1 MNKDRNNFFMQ
12 EAFKQ
17 AKKALQI
24 NEVPI
29 GAVVVF
35 ENKIIGEGFN
45 QSIKNSDPTAHA
57 EIIAINAAG
66 NKKKNYR
73 LVDCDLFVTLEPCMM
88 CLGAI
93 MHARI
98 KNVYFATSDHKKGV
112 CGGLIDLT
120 LNKSL
125 NHHCNFY
132 KGLLGDESKNLLLQ
146 FFQEKRTKKKPY
158 IMMHGFL

>member
-45 QSIKNSDPTAHA
+45 QSIKN
-57 EIIAINAAG
+57 
-66 NKKKNYR
+66 
-73 LVDCDLFVTLEPCMM
+73 
-88 CLGAI
+88 
-93 MHARI
+93 
-98 KNVYFATSDHKKGV
+98 YFYLYSF
-112 CGGLIDLT
+112 LIYFLT
-120 LNKSL
+120 
-125 NHHCNFY
+125 
-132 KGLLGDESKNLLLQ
+132 
-146 FFQEKRTKKKPY
+146 
-158 IMMHGFL
+158 

>member
-1 MNKDRNNFFMQ
+1 
-12 EAFKQ
+12 
-17 AKKALQI
+17 
-24 NEVPI
+24 
-29 GAVVVF
+29 
-35 ENKIIGEGFN
+35 
-45 QSIKNSDPTAHA
+45 
-57 EIIAINAAG
+57 
-66 NKKKNYR
+66 
-73 LVDCDLFVTLEPCMM
+73 MM

-132 KGLLGDESKNLLLQ
+132 KGLLGDESKNLLQQ
-146 FFQEKRTKKKPY
+146 FFQEKRTKKNRT
-158 IMMHGFL
+158 

>member
-12 EAFKQ
+12 EALKQ

-66 NKKKNYR
+66 NKKKNYQLCR
-73 LVDCDLFVTLEPCMM
+73 E
-88 CLGAI
+88 G
-93 MHARI
+93 
-98 KNVYFATSDHKKGV
+98 
-112 CGGLIDLT
+112 
-120 LNKSL
+120 
-125 NHHCNFY
+125 
-132 KGLLGDESKNLLLQ
+132 
-146 FFQEKRTKKKPY
+146 
-158 IMMHGFL
+158 

>member
-1 MNKDRNNFFMQ
+1 MNKDRNKFFMQ

-132 KGLLGDESKNLLLQ
+132 EVLLGDESKNLLQQ
-146 FFQEKRTKKKPY
+146 FFQEKRTKRNRA
-158 IMMHGFL
+158 